1 MVKRADIILKG
12 RVQKAG
18 FRDYIDEVAYDLEIK
33 GWVKNLEDNTVKIIC
48 EGKKES
54 LEKFITMIQIKEY
67 PIRVEE
73 ALVEFSQALGEFNDF
88 TIIRE
93 EDIVHATYERMDAI
107 VRYIREMNRNLGGK
121 FDKMLDKQDQM
132 LDKQDQM
139 LGKQDQMLGKQDL
152 HIEITRN
159 GFDDIK
165 EEIKTGFHDVKNEI
179 KDVRNEIH
187 MQRDDFKEVFMK
199 EVTELHNE
207 INDIKA
213 TLARMQ
219 AAG

>member
-1 MVKRADIILKG
+1 MIRRADIILKG

-18 FRDYIDEVAYDLEIK
+18 FRDHIDEVAYDLDIK
-33 GWVKNLEDNTVKIIC
+33 GWVKNLEDNTVKIVC

-54 LEKFITMIQIKEY
+54 LDEFITRIHIKEY
-67 PIRVEE
+67 PIRVQE
-73 ALVEFSQALGEFNDF
+73 AIVEFSPGLGEFDDF
-88 TIIRE
+88 T
-93 EDIVHATYERMDAI
+93 VHATYERMDAAG
-107 VRYIREMNRNLGGK
+107 RYMREMNRNLGGK
-121 FDKMLDKQDQM
+121 FDQM

-139 LGKQDQMLGKQDL
+139 LGKQDQMLGNQDKMLEKQDL

-165 EEIKTGFHDVKNEI
+165 EEIKTGFHDVINEI
-179 KDVRNEIH
+179 KDVKNEIH

-207 INDIKA
+207 INEIRS

>member
-1 MVKRADIILKG
+1 MIKRADIILKG

-18 FRDYIDEVAYDLEIK
+18 FRDHIDEVAYDLEIK
-33 GWVKNLEDNTVKIIC
+33 GWVKNLEDNTVKIVC
-48 EGKKES
+48 EGKSDS
-54 LEKFITMIQIKEY
+54 LDKFITRIQIKEY

-73 ALVEFSQALGEFNDF
+73 AIVEFSPSLGEFNDF

-93 EDIVHATYERMDAI
+93 EDIVHATYERMDTAG
-107 VRYIREMNRNLGGK
+107 RYMREMNRNLGGK
-121 FDKMLDKQDQM
+121 FDQMLDKQDQM
-132 LDKQDQM
+132 LGKQDQM

-165 EEIKTGFHDVKNEI
+165 EEIKAGFHEVKNEI
-179 KDVRNEIH
+179 KDVKNEIH
-187 MQRDDFKEVFMK
+187 MQRHDFKEVFMK
-199 EVTELHNE
+199 EVNELHNE
-207 INDIKA
+207 INEIRA

>member
-1 MVKRADIILKG
+1 MIKRADIILKG

-18 FRDYIDEVAYDLEIK
+18 FRDYIDEVAYDLDIK
-33 GWVKNLEDNTVKIIC
+33 GWVKNLEDNTVKIVC
-48 EGKKES
+48 EGKSNS
-54 LEKFITMIQIKEY
+54 LDKFITRIQIKEY

-73 ALVEFSQALGEFNDF
+73 AIVEFSPALGEFNDF

-93 EDIVHATYERMDAI
+93 EDIVHATYERMDAAG
-107 VRYIREMNRNLGGK
+107 RYMREMNRNLGGK

-132 LDKQDQM
+132 LD
-139 LGKQDQMLGKQDL
+139 KQDQMLGKQDL

-199 EVTELHNE
+199 EVSELHNE
-207 INDIKA
+207 INEIRS

>member
-1 MVKRADIILKG
+1 MIKRADIILKG

-18 FRDYIDEVAYDLEIK
+18 FRDYIDEVAYDLDIK
-33 GWVKNLEDNTVKIIC
+33 GWVKNLEDNTVKIVC

-54 LEKFITMIQIKEY
+54 LDKLITRIQIKEY

-73 ALVEFSQALGEFNDF
+73 AIVEFSPPLGEFNDF

-93 EDIVHATYERMDAI
+93 EDIVHATYERMDAAG
-107 VRYIREMNRNLGGK
+107 RYMREMNRNLGGK
-121 FDKMLDKQDQM
+121 FDKM

-165 EEIKTGFHDVKNEI
+165 EELKTGFHDVNNEI

-207 INDIKA
+207 INEIRS

>member
-1 MVKRADIILKG
+1 MIRRADIILKG

-18 FRDYIDEVAYDLEIK
+18 FRDHIDEVAYDLDIK
-33 GWVKNLEDNTVKIIC
+33 GWVKNLEDNTVKIVC

-54 LEKFITMIQIKEY
+54 LDEFITRIHIKEY
-67 PIRVEE
+67 PIRVQE
-73 ALVEFSQALGEFNDF
+73 AIVEFSPGLGEFDDF

-93 EDIVHATYERMDAI
+93 EDIVHATYERMDAAG
-107 VRYIREMNRNLGGK
+107 RYMREMNRNLGGK
-121 FDKMLDKQDQM
+121 FDQM

-139 LGKQDQMLGKQDL
+139 LGKQDQMLGKQDQMLGNQDQMLGNQDKMLEKQDL

-165 EEIKTGFHDVKNEI
+165 EEIKTGFHDVINEI
-179 KDVRNEIH
+179 KDVKNEIH

-199 EVTELHNE
+199 
-207 INDIKA
+207 
-213 TLARMQ
+213 
-219 AAG
+219 